1 MGRDMAEFRFSFIQ
15 LFFRILAR
23 QTGQIGKIDFV
34 PQKPHFEGKPV
45 EQPFERATPE
55 SQGISSNHIREYLI
69 SLHDDPEAAIQQA
82 MVIRHGKVICEC
94 SFAPYQRGMWHVTYS
109 MCKTFTG
116 IATGLAIHE
125 GLLTLNEGLDE
136 IFPSNI
142 KLLSRFSRKRVTVR
156 DLLQM
161 TSGVDYSEA
170 GALDGS
176 DWCTNFMSAG
186 FKSDPGTKF
195 DYNSMNSFML
205 SAAIQAKSGQTMF
218 DFLKDRI
225 FDPMGIRE
233 IFWEKSPMGYT
244 KGGWGCFIRPED
256 ACKIGQLLLNKG
268 EWNGK
273 QLVPKHWVEEMTR
286 SHVDNGKFGYG
297 YQLWMEERP
306 GGYAMNGLF
315 GQDVICYP
323 DLDMILMVNAGNRE
337 LFQEGNLTEIMR
349 RYWGASF
356 VASDGPL
363 AENPAALRK
372 LMSTIAEY
380 SGYDTFGGSGV
391 GSAVLSEAAK
401 QNLAEIPVYHKR
413 RRRRKGWGLWSKK
426 STVMSPSEMLDV
438 LDAHTYVMEKG
449 RAGIFPLVCQVTH
462 NNYTD
467 GIQKIG
473 FQRVEDTMVIL
484 LYEGDDVHHV
494 NVGFERPE
502 ISEIVLHGEPY
513 YIGTTGRIAT
523 DEYDHVVLLLEIAF
537 LEEACTR
544 KINLY
549 FDGEDVLARF
559 SETPGDAVIADAI
572 RYSGEDPDFLK
583 LPFIRQ
589 FVEQGGRDLLD
600 ESLQAA
606 IHPRDIGH
614 VMSAADENSR
624 EGI

>member
-1 MGRDMAEFRFSFIQ
+1 MAEVRFSFIQ
-15 LFFRILAR
+15 LLFRILAR
-23 QTGQIGKIDFV
+23 QTGQIGTIAYE
-34 PQKPHFEGKPV
+34 PQKPHFVPV
-45 EQPFERATPE
+45 PIEQPFERATPE
-55 SQGISSNHIREYLI
+55 SQGISSSHIREYLV
-69 SLHDDPEAAIQQA
+69 SLHEDPEASIQQV
-82 MVIRHGKVICEC
+82 MIVRHSKVICEC

-116 IATGLAIHE
+116 MATGLAIQE
-125 GLLTLNEGLDE
+125 GLLSLNESLDE

-142 KLLSRFSRKRVTVR
+142 KFLSRFTRKKVTIR

-186 FKSDPGTKF
+186 FKSEPGTKF

-205 SAAIQAKSGQTMF
+205 SAAIQIRSGQTMF
-218 DFLKDRI
+218 DYLKDRI

-256 ACKIGQLLLNKG
+256 ACKLGQLLLNKG
-268 EWNGK
+268 KWNGK
-273 QLVPKHWVEEMTR
+273 QLLPEKWAEEMTR

-323 DLDMILMVNAGNRE
+323 DMDMIIMVNAGNRE
-337 LFQEGNLTEIMR
+337 LLQEGNLTEIIR

-356 VASDGPL
+356 VPSEEPL
-363 AENPAALRK
+363 PENPAALQNLVK
-372 LMSTIAEY
+372 TVAEY
-380 SGYDTFGGSGV
+380 SGNDTFGGSGA
-391 GSAVLSEAAK
+391 GSAILAQSMDHH
-401 QNLAEIPVYHKR
+401 LAELPVFRKTR
-413 RRRRKGWGLWSKK
+413 RRKKGWGLWSKK
-426 STVMSPSEMLDV
+426 STVMSPEEMLDV
-438 LDAHTYVMEKG
+438 LDTHTYQMEKG
-449 RAGIFPLVCQVTH
+449 NIGIFPLICQVTH

-473 FQRVEDTMVIL
+473 FQRMDDTMVVL
-484 LYEGDDVHHV
+484 FYEGEDVHHV
-494 NVGFERPE
+494 RVGFEQPE
-502 ISEIVLHGEPY
+502 VSEIVLHGEPY
-513 YIGTTGRIAT
+513 YIGTKGRIAT
-523 DEYDHVVLLLEIAF
+523 DEYDHVVLLLKISF
-537 LEEACTR
+537 LEEACAR
-544 KINLY
+544 KINMY
-549 FDGEDVLARF
+549 FDGEEMLVRF

-572 RYSGEDPDFLK
+572 KYSGDDPAFLS
-583 LPFIRQ
+583 LPVIRQ
-589 FVEQGGRDLLD
+589 FVEQGGRDIIN

-614 VMSAADENSR
+614 VLPDPEERKLENL
-624 EGI
+624 